1 MSADASN
8 PGRGNGGK
16 KIYQCRNGWLAQFQ
30 ARAFGRYCCAA
41 GAYCHRDGIQLDG
54 RDHFIVKEGVESGNR
69 FSVKQGYL
77 RKQAPA
83 YRPAAIIQFILSRKT
98 LIYPGGRVRAFTDD
112 ENPIKTGTHP
122 VQIPDFPHSIGSAYL
137 HKTPY
142 AKNWFFL
149 NNGSATPFRN
159 DRYLHPGHESAGCI
173 TVDPAQWNSL
183 YQYLILCRSGDGKT
197 VGMVS
202 VVR

>member
-1 MSADASN
+1 MAERRYTSAGTD
-8 PGRGNGGK
+8 
-16 KIYQCRNGWLAQFQ
+16 GWLNV
-30 ARAFGRYCCAA
+30 RREPS
-41 GAYCHRDGIQLDG
+41 GAIVALPEHISTEIESSSNG
-54 RDHFIVKEGVESGNR
+54 RDHFIVKEDVESGNR
-69 FSVKQGYL
+69 FSVKQGHL